1 MQIVEALEAGLRT
14 VLREYLH
21 ALDTGDEFVA
31 GMLARCTFGP
41 HAGPAVLLIPLARL
55 PATRGLDRRSATGT
69 ARRATSSPVESR

>member
-1 MQIVEALEAGLRT
+1 MGARTQRADSLRT

-31 GMLARCTFGP
+31 EMLARCTLGP

-55 PATRGLDRRSATGT
+55 PARRGGVLASEGVGASEG
-69 ARRATSSPVESR
+69 